1 MKKVVALF
9 VSVFLLGTAGAL
21 AQRHRTKR
29 IQFER
34 GRTTAVVKGQVD
46 AKTIDN
52 YDIRARA
59 GQRMI
64 VHLTS
69 PGKNVRFGIALP
81 GFDAGELEGASQ
93 VTDWEGELPDTG
105 DYNIAVFVKKGA
117 GTYTLEVTIR

>member
-1 MKKVVALF
+1 MKKAVALC
-9 VSVFLLGTAGAL
+9 VSILLLGAVAVP
-21 AQRHRTKR
+21 AQRHRSKR
-29 IQFER
+29 IQFPR
-34 GRTTAVVKGQVD
+34 GRTTAVIKGRVD

-59 GQRMI
+59 GQRMS

-81 GFDAGELEGASQ
+81 GYDAGEVEGASN

-105 DYNIAVFVKKGA
+105 DYNIAVYVTKGA